1 MTDRERLIEL
11 LASPTPIVVGGIT
24 VGEKRLSYFLAE
36 NIADKLL
43 ANGVIV
49 PPCVVYNA
57 AYHQYQIIT
66 KTRQGYMVSEKTYH
80 TRKEAKKALAGRSEP

>member
-1 MTDRERLIEL
+1 MTERERLIEL
-11 LASPTPIVVGGIT
+11 LASPTPIVEGGST

-49 PPCVVYNA
+49 LPELPVI
-57 AYHQYQIIT
+57 HGDT
-66 KTRQGYMVSEKTYH
+66 GFTT
-80 TRKEAKKALAGRSEP
+80 KEAAEAAIAERSNHEQIQM